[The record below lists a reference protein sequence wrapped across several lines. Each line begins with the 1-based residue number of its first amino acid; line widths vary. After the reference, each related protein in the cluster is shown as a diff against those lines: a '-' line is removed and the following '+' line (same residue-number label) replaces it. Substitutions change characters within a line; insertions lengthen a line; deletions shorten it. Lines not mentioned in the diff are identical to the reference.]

1 MVGVLLFKK
10 VKDASLIYVTMRE
23 NQLEML
29 NLNIY

>member
-1 MVGVLLFKK
+1 MSLL
-10 VKDASLIYVTMRE
+10 DTACPLLLYQLNYSRE